1 MISVF
6 SPRISFK
13 DKLAVFNAI
22 NKKNISGTSLIV
34 NEFESKV
41 SKRFD
46 RNYGVAVAN
55 GSLALDCALQL
66 IDLKEGDEV
75 IIPSFTIV
83 SGLSAILR
91 TKATPVFCDVDEST
105 WNMRLD
111 HVEEKYTTK
120 TKAVILVHT
129 YGLPAEGKKIEDFCN
144 KNDLFLIEDAA
155 EAHGQNDEE
164 KKCGSFGEI
173 STLSFYANKHITTGE
188 GGMVLVNSEELD
200 KKARQIR
207 NLDFTKENRFNSDN
221 MYWNYRLGGLQS
233 ALGISQLNSLEKVI
247 SDKIIQGSYYL
258 EILNEY
264 KDLFS
269 LPLKNIRSSKNH
281 FWVFGVTINR
291 ENIRNKVINRLEE
304 KGIETRPFFWPLH
317 KQNFY
322 SGNNSNLSLNVSENL
337 GKNGL
342 YIPLG
347 SHINR
352 KIQEEV
358 VGKLVETTR
367 EFL

>member
-1 MISVF
+1 
-6 SPRISFK
+6 
-13 DKLAVFNAI
+13 
-22 NKKNISGTSLIV
+22 
-34 NEFESKV
+34 
-41 SKRFD
+41 
-46 RNYGVAVAN
+46 
-55 GSLALDCALQL
+55 
-66 IDLKEGDEV
+66 
-75 IIPSFTIV
+75 
-83 SGLSAILR
+83 
-91 TKATPVFCDVDEST
+91 
-105 WNMRLD
+105 
-111 HVEEKYTTK
+111 
-120 TKAVILVHT
+120 
-129 YGLPAEGKKIEDFCN
+129 
-144 KNDLFLIEDAA
+144 
-155 EAHGQNDEE
+155 
-164 KKCGSFGEI
+164 
-173 STLSFYANKHITTGE
+173 
-188 GGMVLVNSEELD
+188 
-200 KKARQIR
+200 
-207 NLDFTKENRFNSDN
+207 

-247 SDKIIQGSYYL
+247 SEKIKQGSYYL

-269 LPLKNIRSSKNH
+269 LPLKDIRSSKNH

-367 EFL
+367 EFYRLNRLSNSIKYRFNKIKDVFRFFMNQIIPFQNYSISEPYGRLGNNLQQVSLGIMFAEKNNYNFYVQSDKYYNSFELLNRKNDHIFRFFKKKSRFYSFLDTEFEKVDKPLESLTQDYIEDHIQEIFLKYIKPNLKYFEQRDLPDDLLVIHLRSGDIFEKNKYPNMFKIHLFFTTN